1 MQLGSRFKPRTN
13 RNLISKN
20 LIIKTI
26 LIILV
31 LILGIFLLDRID
43 FPTPTKLI
51 KQEISND
58 KLITL
63 K

>member
-1 MQLGSRFKPRTN
+1 MQLRLQPRARKN
-13 RNLISKN
+13 IISRNLV
-20 LIIKTI
+20 IKTI

-43 FPTPTKLI
+43 FPKPTKLI